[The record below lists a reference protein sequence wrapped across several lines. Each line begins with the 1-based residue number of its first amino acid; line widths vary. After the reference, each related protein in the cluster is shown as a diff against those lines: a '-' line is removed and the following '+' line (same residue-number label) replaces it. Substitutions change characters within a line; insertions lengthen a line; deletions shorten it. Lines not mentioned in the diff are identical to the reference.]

1 MAELFKFKSY
11 QGEPEQTIMK
21 CLMKIIFLSI
31 SPHHKKEAFLN
42 AVSKI
47 VDEFMYAFELEQPIN
62 GGGSVLAHAKELLSL
77 GMMYLHRVYGCHL

>member
-1 MAELFKFKSY
+1 VSYAHCATFICKSLKMAELFKFKSY

-47 VDEFMYAFELEQPIN
+47 VDEFIYAFEL
-62 GGGSVLAHAKELLSL
+62 
-77 GMMYLHRVYGCHL
+77 